1 MHIRSLPL
9 IALAICMAG
18 CFETQRIEQPVPVR
32 RRKIAPPKPSV
43 RWITPEQAFKE
54 IQDDPD
60 LFLLCVADKEEYDRG
75 HIAGSVIIPV
85 MGLERGLDRND
96 WWPDINF
103 GRVPRRDQRILCYC
117 WWKSCDCPSVPTYS
131 QLARKIL
138 IRKGFRKID
147 IIVGGMRDWMKKGLP
162 VEKTPPSA
170 EKAPD
175 EAQGRVEQTQND
187 PRRQLQ

>member
-1 MHIRSLPL
+1 
-9 IALAICMAG
+9 MAG

-117 WWKSCDCPSVPTYS
+117 WWKSCNCPSVPTYS

-162 VEKTPPSA
+162 VEKTPPSV

-175 EAQGRVEQTQND
+175 EEQGRVEQTQND